1 MLAMATFVGFAVLVT
16 ALIHLYLWKRLV
28 RDTTRPGRW
37 RKAGGV
43 AALLLALLVPA
54 TMVGTRNGSYWLAW
68 PGYLWLALMFYLL
81 VLLLVLE
88 VPVAVAKLVLRRHE
102 RAATGAAGEPAPVP
116 VGGGG
121 RADTTATGHVAEPA
135 ATGPTAT
142 SPVALADPPAA
153 PVEAGSTEPPAGD
166 DSGPRTAGPQDGRDP
181 AGDRPDHDPS
191 RRLLL
196 ARGAAIFA
204 GLTAAGVTGYGVR
217 TAMGPPRL
225 DRVQI
230 PLAKLP
236 RGMDGLRIATVSD
249 IHLGPLRGRA
259 HTERIVAMINR
270 LDADLVAVVGDLVDG
285 SVAELGAAAE
295 PLRDLRSRYGSFFVT
310 GNHEYYSGVEEWVR
324 EVDRLGLRVLQN
336 ERQEIQA
343 RGGVLDLAGVNDVT
357 AAGTG
362 LAAPAD
368 YAAALGDRDPSRPV
382 VLLAHQ
388 PVAAQEA
395 AKFGVDLQLSGHTH
409 GGQMVPFN
417 LLVKLQQPVVSGL
430 GEVDGTKVY
439 VTNGAGFWGPPVR
452 VGAPPQVTL
461 VELRAP

>member
-1 MLAMATFVGFAVLVT
+1 MLAMATFVGFVVLVIG
-16 ALIHLYLWKRLV
+16 LIHFYLWKRMV
-28 RDTTRPGRW
+28 RDTTRPGRV
-37 RKAGGV
+37 RRVG
-43 AALLLALLVPA
+43 AAAAILLALLVPA
-54 TMVGTRNGSYWLAW
+54 TMAGTQNGFYWLAW
-68 PGYLWLALMFYLL
+68 PGYLWLAVMFYLL

-88 VPVAVAKLVLRRHE
+88 APTAVLRLVLRRRARRATTAGPE
-102 RAATGAAGEPAPVP
+102 REPAL
-116 VGGGG
+116 VGTGTPARSGGA
-121 RADTTATGHVAEPA
+121 RPPA
-135 ATGPTAT
+135 RIGDAAGPTA
-142 SPVALADPPAA
+142 AA
-153 PVEAGSTEPPAGD
+153 
-166 DSGPRTAGPQDGRDP
+166 
-181 AGDRPDHDPS
+181 DHDPS

-225 DRVQI
+225 DRVRI

-236 RGMDGLRIATVSD
+236 RSMDGLRIATVSD

-336 ERQEIQA
+336 ERQEIRA

-368 YAAALGDRDPSRPV
+368 YAAALADRDPSRPV

-388 PVAAQEA
+388 PVAAHEA

-409 GGQMVPFN
+409 GGQMAPFN
-417 LLVKLQQPVVSGL
+417 LAVKLQQPVVSGL

>member
-1 MLAMATFVGFAVLVT
+1 MLAMATFLGFVVLVIG
-16 ALIHLYLWKRLV
+16 LIHFYLWRRLV

-37 RKAGGV
+37 RRAGGV
-43 AALLLALLVPA
+43 TIAALAVLVPV
-54 TMVGTRNGSYWLAW
+54 TMAGTRNGWYWLAW
-68 PGYLWLALMFYLL
+68 PGYLWVALMFYLL

-88 VPVAVAKLVLRRHE
+88 VPTAVVRLVLRRRARSAVAAGPE
-102 RAATGAAGEPAPVP
+102 PEPEPEPALVGAAT
-116 VGGGG
+116 
-121 RADTTATGHVAEPA
+121 AD
-135 ATGPTAT
+135 GPTPP
-142 SPVALADPPAA
+142 PVDPTDA
-153 PVEAGSTEPPAGD
+153 PPAG
-166 DSGPRTAGPQDGRDP
+166 THA
-181 AGDRPDHDPS
+181 PDHDPS

-217 TAMGPPRL
+217 TAMGPPQL

-236 RGMDGLRIATVSD
+236 RSMDGLRIATVSD
-249 IHLGPLRGRA
+249 IHIGPLRGRA

-270 LDADLVAVVGDLVDG
+270 MDADLVAVVGDLVDG
-285 SVAELGAAAE
+285 TVAELGEAAE

-343 RGGVLDLAGVNDVT
+343 RGGVLDLAGVNDVS

-362 LAAPAD
+362 VAGPAD

-417 LLVKLQQPVVSGL
+417 LAVKLEQPVVSGL

-461 VELRAP
+461 VELRAQ

>member
-1 MLAMATFVGFAVLVT
+1 MLAMATFVGFVVLVIG
-16 ALIHLYLWKRLV
+16 LIHFYLWKRMV

-37 RKAGGV
+37 RRAGAVV
-43 AALLLALLVPA
+43 AILLALLVPA
-54 TMVGTRNGSYWLAW
+54 TMAGTQNGFYWLAW

-88 VPVAVAKLVLRRHE
+88 VPLAVVRLALRRRARSAPTTGPEPEPALVGAGNSAGTGSPPTDATDPSPAGEADDNRPVGDAPAE
-102 RAATGAAGEPAPVP
+102 RDAATTPPDGPA
-116 VGGGG
+116 
-121 RADTTATGHVAEPA
+121 
-135 ATGPTAT
+135 
-142 SPVALADPPAA
+142 
-153 PVEAGSTEPPAGD
+153 
-166 DSGPRTAGPQDGRDP
+166 
-181 AGDRPDHDPS
+181 DHDPS

-225 DRVQI
+225 DRVGI

-236 RGMDGLRIATVSD
+236 RSMDGLRIATVSD

-336 ERQEIQA
+336 ERQEIRA

-357 AAGTG
+357 ADGTG
-362 LAAPAD
+362 LAGPAD
-368 YAAALGDRDPSRPV
+368 YAAALADRDPSRPV

-388 PVAAQEA
+388 PVAAHEA

-417 LLVKLQQPVVSGL
+417 LAVKLQQPVVSGL

-461 VELRAP
+461 VELRSP

>member
-1 MLAMATFVGFAVLVT
+1 MLAMASFVGFAVLVT

-28 RDTTRPGRW
+28 RDTTRPGRL
-37 RKAGGV
+37 RKAGGLV
-43 AALLLALLVPA
+43 ALLLALLVPA
-54 TMVGTRNGSYWLAW
+54 TMAGTRSGVEWLAW

-88 VPVAVAKLVLRRHE
+88 VPTAVAKLVLRRRE
-102 RAATGAAGEPAPVP
+102 RAATTGTGSEPALVP
-116 VGGGG
+116 AGSTAGRGDTAGG
-121 RADTTATGHVAEPA
+121 
-135 ATGPTAT
+135 
-142 SPVALADPPAA
+142 VALADPPA
-153 PVEAGSTEPPAGD
+153 VESAGLSDAPAGETASSAGGPTD
-166 DSGPRTAGPQDGRDP
+166 PPPGPDSPSAAR
-181 AGDRPDHDPS
+181 DHDPS

-230 PLAKLP
+230 PLARLP
-236 RGMDGLRIATVSD
+236 RAMDRLRIATVSD
-249 IHLGPLRGRA
+249 IHLGPLRGRS

-285 SVAELGAAAE
+285 SVAELGSAAE

-336 ERQEIQA
+336 ERQEIRA

-368 YAAALGDRDPSRPV
+368 YAAALGDRDPGRPV

-388 PVAAQEA
+388 PVAAHEA